1 MPATLHI
8 RQLALRTEPGVNLS
22 LSQTYD
28 WIASFNGRVSVWG
41 PYEISAEQFGHYL
54 SRKNSLDS
62 GAVQYRAIG
71 TLTRNLGVSNCGQ
84 SFSFASRHLR
94 QQYGQPT
101 PSPGEN
107 GTSKLVERYIR
118 VGALDD
124 PTTTHEWLLP
134 LIGANDYPA
143 THRQPGERMP
153 YFRR

>member
-62 GAVQYRAIG
+62 GAVGCPVCA
-71 TLTRNLGVSNCGQ
+71 V
-84 SFSFASRHLR
+84 FLR
-94 QQYGQPT
+94 
-101 PSPGEN
+101 
-107 GTSKLVERYIR
+107 
-118 VGALDD
+118 
-124 PTTTHEWLLP
+124 
-134 LIGANDYPA
+134 
-143 THRQPGERMP
+143 
-153 YFRR
+153 